1 MRYNY
6 KIFLLYNKN
15 IYLVHYKSKNEELK
29 IDEIYRSLDNYHNQL
44 NANKEKFE
52 KIYNENISSKTD
64 TRNIILTL
72 ITFFAGFL
80 VTVKDLENF
89 KELFQSNLMYILF
102 VLAIGG
108 ISVYIVFSIK
118 KRDQHKNLLEI
129 LKEFHDGFTTISF
142 MKGLLDRI
150 SLGFEN
156 FEEDQIDKLDNY
168 YTMVKGGIAFQI
180 RREIKKSIQEEEIY
194 GTKEYVLYNILIYKA
209 YKLSQVQNKGKKK
222 REEDLLNQLF
232 KNQKHDLLELKYIF
246 DCYIT
251 LLEEH
256 SLIIGEYSRILNC

>member
-1 MRYNY
+1 M
-6 KIFLLYNKN
+6 
-15 IYLVHYKSKNEELK
+15 K
-29 IDEIYRSLDNYHNQL
+29 IDEIYRSLDNYHDQL

-52 KIYNENISSKTD
+52 TIYNENISSTTD
-64 TRNIILTL
+64 IRNIILTI

-80 VTVKDLENF
+80 VAFIDLENF
-89 KELFQSNLMYILF
+89 KEFFQSNLMYILI

-108 ISVYIVFSIK
+108 LIVYIIFSIK
-118 KRDQHKNLLEI
+118 KRVQRKNLLKI

-156 FEEDQIDKLDNY
+156 LDDQIDELDNY

-180 RREIKKSIQEEEIY
+180 RREITKSLKEEEIY

-209 YKLSQVQNKGKKK
+209 YKLSQVQNEKVEK
-222 REEDLLNQLF
+222 REESLNQLF
-232 KNQKHDLLELKYIF
+232 KNQKHDLLELKDIF
-246 DCYIT
+246 DYYTT

-256 SLIIGEYSRILNC
+256 SLIISKYFRTLKKT

>member
-1 MRYNY
+1 
-6 KIFLLYNKN
+6 
-15 IYLVHYKSKNEELK
+15 LK
-29 IDEIYRSLDNYHNQL
+29 IDEIYRSLDNYHDQL

-52 KIYNENISSKTD
+52 TIYNENISSTTD
-64 TRNIILTL
+64 IRNIILTI

-80 VTVKDLENF
+80 VAFIDLENF
-89 KELFQSNLMYILF
+89 KEFFQSNLMYILI

-108 ISVYIVFSIK
+108 LIVYIIFSIK
-118 KRDQHKNLLEI
+118 KRDQRKNLLKI

-156 FEEDQIDKLDNY
+156 LDDQIDELDNY

-180 RREIKKSIQEEEIY
+180 RREITKSLKEEEIY

-209 YKLSQVQNKGKKK
+209 YKLSHVQNEKGEK
-222 REEDLLNQLF
+222 REKSLNQLF
-232 KNQKHDLLELKYIF
+232 KNQKHDLLELKDIF
-246 DCYIT
+246 DYYTT

-256 SLIIGEYSRILNC
+256 SLIISKYFRTLKKT